1 MSKALTDLRVLDL
14 TDATGQYCGKMFGD
28 LGADVILVEP
38 PGGSPARL
46 QAPFLEDR
54 VDPDYSL
61 PFSYYNAGKRSV
73 CLDLSVEVD
82 RESFKRLVR
91 SADIVLETAA
101 PGYMALLGLGY
112 DELSLLNPGLVMT
125 SITPF
130 GQSGPYAA
138 YSGDDIVALAMGG
151 MLHLGGYFDS
161 PPIAVH
167 GNQAWLAAAQFAA
180 VATMMSAFD
189 VKRGVGVLGRHIDV
203 STQECVVMGME
214 NAIQFYDLEG
224 VVRRRE
230 AGQQRWAG
238 AGVFDCADGQVY
250 LIAGG
255 FVPAHMRESNVRWLI
270 DAGIAEAEC
279 MLDPK
284 WSREDFQTTDEAK
297 AIFARLFGEFARN
310 RTKAELYADG
320 QARRIPICPI
330 NTPEDILK
338 NRQLLS
344 RGHFVP
350 LAHAA
355 SGRTLQAPG
364 APYRLTETP
373 WAGGVSAPLIGEH
386 TREVLDAARTEEIN
400 A

>member
-1 MSKALTDLRVLDL
+1 M
-14 TDATGQYCGKMFGD
+14 
-28 LGADVILVEP
+28 
-38 PGGSPARL
+38 
-46 QAPFLEDR
+46 EDR

-73 CLDLSVEVD
+73 CLDLSAAVD

-101 PGYMALLGLGY
+101 PGYMASLGLGY

-138 YSGDDIVALAMGG
+138 YAGDDIVALAMGG

-161 PPIAVH
+161 PPVAVH

-203 STQECVVMGME
+203 SMQECVVMGME

-224 VVRRRE
+224 IVRRRE

-284 WSREDFQTTDEAK
+284 WSREDFQTTDEARE
-297 AIFARLFGEFARN
+297 IFARLFGEFALQPYQGRAVCRRPGAAHPHLPGQ
-310 RTKAELYADG
+310 RTGGRSCKPATPVSRAFCP
-320 QARRIPICPI
+320 ARA
-330 NTPEDILK
+330 
-338 NRQLLS
+338 
-344 RGHFVP
+344 RGVG
-350 LAHAA
+350 AH
-355 SGRTLQAPG
+355 APG
-364 APYRLTETP
+364 AGRPIPLDRNALVGE
-373 WAGGVSAPLIGEH
+373 APQRH
-386 TREVLDAARTEEIN
+386 
-400 A
+400 